1 MKYKAIIF
9 DLDGV
14 LVSTDNC
21 HYEAWKKMADEEG
34 IYFDRTINER
44 LRGVSRMESL
54 EIILERAE
62 KEYTDE
68 EKVCMAERKNGY
80 YKKLIGTLDKSAM
93 LDGAVE
99 FVEKAK
105 SMGLMVAIGSS
116 SKNTVAI
123 LNQVGIIDLFDAI
136 ADGNDIKNSKPDP
149 EVFLVAAQKLGVEPE
164 LCLVVEDADAGVEA
178 ALAADMDV
186 LAVGYAATNSKVTY
200 SANGLWDTEVNL
212 YGIECNQL

>member
-68 EKVCMAERKNGY
+68 EKICMAERKNGY
-80 YKKLIGTLDKSAM
+80 YKKLIGTLDKSAI

-99 FVEKAK
+99 FVETAK

-123 LNQVGIIDLFDAI
+123 LTQVGIIELFDAI

-178 ALAADMDV
+178 ALAAKMDV
-186 LAVGYAATNSKVTY
+186 LAVGYAAANSKATY
-200 SANGLWDTEVNL
+200 SAKGLCDTEVNL
-212 YGIECNQL
+212 HGIKCN

>member
-21 HYEAWKKMADEEG
+21 HYEAWKMLADKEE

-62 KEYTDE
+62 KAYTDE
-68 EKVCMAERKNGY
+68 EKGCMAERKNDY
-80 YKKLIGTLDKSAM
+80 YKKLIGTLDKSAI

-105 SMGLMVAIGSS
+105 RMGVVVAIGSS

-123 LNQVGIIDLFDAI
+123 LNQVGIIELFDAI
-136 ADGNDIKNSKPDP
+136 ADGNDIENSKPDP
-149 EVFLVAAQKLGVEPE
+149 EVFLVAAQKLGIEPE

-178 ALAADMDV
+178 ALAAKMDV
-186 LAVGYAATNSKVTY
+186 LAVGYAAANSKATY
-200 SANGLWDTEVNL
+200 SAKGLCDTEVNL
-212 YGIECNQL
+212 HGIKCN